1 MSVEIK
7 STYLCQKLYSS
18 HYLVAA
24 LVSKKVNTRCS
35 RQSLSTIFL
44 SLTIFFWVCCV
55 ECYFFKKSKYL
66 NHLKNK
72 SKDRHEDLRD
82 MIEQMTWTF

>member
-18 HYLVAA
+18 HYLAAA

-44 SLTIFFWVCCV
+44 SLTIFFFWVCCV
-55 ECYFFKKSKYL
+55 ECYFFKKIKVLESSEK
-66 NHLKNK
+66 
-72 SKDRHEDLRD
+72 
-82 MIEQMTWTF
+82 